1 MQTSTTDNSSTC
13 SLNATTAEATAPVLA
28 NCATIAVDE
37 VSENDAAAR
46 ADAVSA
52 NTSVSISHHPLAPRD
67 PKAAVKDTVDEGAP
81 PLAAVPVTSEATL
94 TKLLIMCL
102 DRIHRLEA
110 HQARGEAQQSMF
122 DTSLQA
128 LLTQAH
134 GQEKQSCGQ
143 AVFGAHQEH
152 GAREANSSGAQA
164 RELNGQ
170 HHLSRQINSCHT
182 SSGSHMNQALAIGS
196 SCCITIDHRDSTHDR
211 AAAATAPD
219 SHVELCRRR
228 HRQLHHTQVSNMR
241 TAHSAET
248 PAPSGLTTPVDVSAP
263 AAPATGVVMGVI
275 EKCDVRTN
283 HGASSQHHHR
293 HRSGAAAA
301 SGAAPSLSPAD
312 LANNKWKEA
321 SSGTGVGVGG
331 GCARAVSSA
340 TAAGSQHHTPTVPA
354 TVASGSAVEPPMI
367 SQFGVSPSGGGR
379 QRQGSLVTVVSPTH
393 ASQAEEAEAHAAAAA
408 ASMVSARAQV
418 ASGNAPA
425 STPELICADVSS
437 APASATLM
445 SGFTWAVPIA
455 FLSSSEN
462 SRCSTPVEFHKTAR
476 PLSQQQH
483 PTPPSA
489 EEERSLCISRP
500 SGERGNAVIH
510 DGPGVASSVHQQEL
524 PLMLPQQPRGGRRHL
539 RSSLTQLLPLA
550 DHPQQQQVRLHPHQP
565 QRRSAER
572 EGRESSSSSRA
583 VITVSRSVGSTV
595 ANSSARTGD
604 ELDALYHALSSPHPS
619 ASLLASSGSAAAS
632 GGGATGTPPRKVQ
645 FPPGTDNNTA
655 ISELFAQTVQNTME
669 TTNIKDNFA
678 ALVRSVHGEREK
690 RRRLQ
695 RRVGSAVETLF
706 RRVLA
711 MSSVVSRLQ
720 RAVRRLELEAS
731 SSGAADAEN
740 WYQHHHHSNH
750 RRRRG
755 AGSNRSAGVSN
766 QEEDSVACDGDVD
779 DRENEWRE
787 RSCAF
792 SAGSVTVS
800 RSHKGSSSHRHSSG
814 DRLSNADYASLV
826 APFPLSGSLSVGVER
841 IAPVG
846 RSQWL
851 PPPTMRC
858 AADGMHSEAT
868 LTRGG
873 DTAGKGTATNAPVVD
888 GVGVTSVEP
897 AAPGVFSFERLA
909 ATTAV
914 TATPAVSVGA
924 LLLTG
929 STVLPKFISSSSSL
943 QSFMTTS
950 AIITANVN
958 TISAT
963 ANCTTA
969 TAPSR
974 VASAALV
981 PQSVVPPLVG
991 VPWQE
996 HSPSSLLSPS
1006 AMLHACHTESRS
1018 SAPTSESPVVPTLS
1032 ITDMRLGMALPLH
1045 ASATEDEPGASRGAG
1060 RVSADTCAESW
1071 NSSTTP
1077 DGNACVGGRLK
1088 QRPEVSDTH
1097 HDSENVKKL
1106 QEAQGAQ
1113 QHLVQEDQLRS
1124 QDESVEPAV
1133 ASPAV
1138 SCGSSRRRRRE
1149 RDGQRATPATSI
1161 PVAGGTQCS
1170 LSTARHPPPPPPRP
1184 TTPSR
1189 KSPASA
1195 SAGKSSTAAGQALLG
1210 VQATPEKAGARRNSS
1225 GSTSVSAR
1233 RLFDALHSEHR
1244 SGAVSEAR
1252 TDVDVAAENSD
1263 GRVDG
1268 ALRVAARG
1276 GRSALGNNG
1285 HSGGI
1290 GTCAVN
1296 ATTAANVNSS
1306 AASLAPS
1313 MAALT
1318 PKGSAVGLA
1327 SGMSNAATV
1336 TALPQ
1341 SANTPTAAGSRP
1353 GQQRRGASVA
1363 KMSPG
1368 RRAARQSRS
1377 AYLSS
1382 AVTVPRSSADA
1393 AARRDD
1399 MRGGDACGTRA
1410 TPEKD
1415 EERLAEATSAEAA
1428 GGAASHE
1435 CANLPTWRNK
1445 AISVSPTHSSSDG
1458 SPSSH
1463 PQRSLLSSW
1472 LQSPPFRVATAAGGD
1487 DKITLLSP
1495 VTSSG
1500 AAVIV
1505 AGGKSQR
1512 RRSADVHQPYSS
1524 SGSTASTPLRQSNA
1538 QLDHTPATAT
1548 ALIAR
1553 GTSFSTPHQQ
1563 LQSVQSTVPIAV
1575 AHHPQQQLLQT
1586 AAASHQGRKWTSIHL
1601 QSSATVSGVL
1611 PSVPMAPSVPS
1622 TSSFLRIMPVL
1633 LSPSMAHPA
1642 SAASPSASGSSA
1654 SAGIATAGVSATA
1667 SRLPALY
1674 AKPLSPLSCESRLDQ
1689 RRHSH
1694 HLHPNQVLHF
1704 STSTSGS
1711 SNNTKNASIAAPCML
1726 APEVSGD
1733 AAVQRQRV
1741 AIQSRCGAT
1750 AFAQATASTLPSLT
1764 LSHSSSSRSPRLA
1777 SSSASRR
1784 IKPVASASAAS
1795 ASSQP
1800 ARLAHKADAA
1810 AMATVASCKGTQRTT
1825 SSARPS
1831 GEARQTLPPSSP
1843 VVHNPCRN
1851 FQRRRADSDHQ
1862 EQRLQT
1868 PSLTRGNDSSRRS
1881 HASLPPPLSVETLSD
1896 ASVSAVR
1903 TSSAGTTK
1911 SMEVGNN
1918 IGKGDVGGGTDGLAV
1933 PHHGGRICTALAT
1946 LFADAAASRS
1956 QSYSTQQR
1964 PPPTRAGEEKNGR
1977 ASSTPVAL
1985 TAATTADVR
1994 GAICSVNSSCGT
2006 NGADVD
2012 RGASLGDDD
2021 VDVQAV
2027 SDDNDNSFTRQVP
2040 QRPRWQQQRQRRPR
2054 LGGVNGAEQSPAR
2067 LSFLF
2072 DASTPVSMLSGALQ
2086 RSSRPSHHHHHH
2098 HPQQR
2103 RLPAASGGGGSVD
2116 ADIIHNVASHDAT
2129 ASSPHPSDPTT
2140 PPSSDKRSV

>member
-1 MQTSTTDNSSTC
+1 MQTSTTNNSSTC
-13 SLNATTAEATAPVLA
+13 SLNATTAEATAPALA
-28 NCATIAVDE
+28 DCATIAVDE

-46 ADAVSA
+46 ADAASA
-52 NTSVSISHHPLAPRD
+52 NTS
-67 PKAAVKDTVDEGAP
+67 AAVEDNMDEGAP
-81 PLAAVPVTSEATL
+81 PLAAAPVTSEAAL

-143 AVFGAHQEH
+143 AVFDAHREH
-152 GAREANSSGAQA
+152 GARAANSSGAQA

-170 HHLSRQINSCHT
+170 HHRSRQINSCHT
-182 SSGSHMNQALAIGS
+182 SPGSHMNQALAIGS
-196 SCCITIDHRDSTHDR
+196 SCCITIDHRDSSHDR
-211 AAAATAPD
+211 AAAAATATAPE
-219 SHVELCRRR
+219 SHVELPRCR
-228 HRQLHHTQVSNMR
+228 HRQPHHTQASNMR

-248 PAPSGLTTPVDVSAP
+248 PAPSGLTAPVDVPAD

-275 EKCDVRTN
+275 EKVDDRTN
-283 HGASSQHHHR
+283 HGASSQHYHR
-293 HRSGAAAA
+293 HRPGAAAA

-340 TAAGSQHHTPTVPA
+340 TAAGTHRHTPTEPA

-367 SQFGVSPSGGGR
+367 SHFGVSPSGGGR

-393 ASQAEEAEAHAAAAA
+393 ASQAEEAEAHAA
-408 ASMVSARAQV
+408 
-418 ASGNAPA
+418 
-425 STPELICADVSS
+425 ELICADVSS
-437 APASATLM
+437 GPASATLM
-445 SGFTWAVPIA
+445 SGFTWAVPMA

-476 PLSQQQH
+476 PLSQQQQH

-489 EEERSLCISRP
+489 EEEGSLCISSP
-500 SGERGNAVIH
+500 LGER
-510 DGPGVASSVHQQEL
+510 VASSVHQQDL
-524 PLMLPQQPRGGRRHL
+524 PLMLPHQPRGGRRHL

-583 VITVSRSVGSTV
+583 ALTVSRSVGSTA
-595 ANSSARTGD
+595 ANSSAHTGD
-604 ELDALYHALSSPHPS
+604 ELDALYHAVSAPHPS

-678 ALVRSVHGEREK
+678 ALVRSVHDEREK

-731 SSGAADAEN
+731 SSGPADAEN

-755 AGSNRSAGVSN
+755 ADSNRSAGVSN

-779 DRENEWRE
+779 DRENEWCE
-787 RSCAF
+787 RSCASF
-792 SAGSVTVS
+792 SAGSVAVS
-800 RSHKGSSSHRHSSG
+800 RSRKGSSSHRHSSG
-814 DRLSNADYASLV
+814 DRLRNADYAALV

-841 IAPVG
+841 VAPVG
-846 RSQWL
+846 RSPWL
-851 PPPTMRC
+851 PSPTMRC
-858 AADGMHSEAT
+858 AADGMHGEAT
-868 LTRGG
+868 LARGG
-873 DTAGKGTATNAPVVD
+873 ATAGKGTATNAPVVD
-888 GVGVTSVEP
+888 GVGVTSAVP

-909 ATTAV
+909 ATTA
-914 TATPAVSVGA
+914 A
-924 LLLTG
+924 TG

-950 AIITANVN
+950 GFITANVN

-969 TAPSR
+969 TASSR
-974 VASAALV
+974 AASAA
-981 PQSVVPPLVG
+981 VVPPLVG

-996 HSPSSLLSPS
+996 RSPSSLLSPP
-1006 AMLHACHTESRS
+1006 AMLHVCNTESRS
-1018 SAPTSESPVVPTLS
+1018 SAATSESPVVPTLS

-1045 ASATEDEPGASRGAG
+1045 VSATEDEPGASSGAG
-1060 RVSADTCAESW
+1060 RVSANTRTESGD
-1071 NSSTTP
+1071 SSTTP
-1077 DGNACVGGRLK
+1077 DGNASVGGRLK
-1088 QRPEVSDTH
+1088 QRPEVRDTH
-1097 HDSENVKKL
+1097 HDSEKVKKP

-1113 QHLVQEDQLRS
+1113 QHLVQEDQQRR
-1124 QDESVEPAV
+1124 QDESVGSAV
-1133 ASPAV
+1133 ASPAR

-1149 RDGQRATPATSI
+1149 RNEQRAIPATSI

-1170 LSTARHPPPPPPRP
+1170 LSSARHPPPPPPRP

-1195 SAGKSSTAAGQALLG
+1195 SA
-1210 VQATPEKAGARRNSS
+1210 TPEKAGARRNISS
-1225 GSTSVSAR
+1225 STSVSAR

-1252 TDVDVAAENSD
+1252 TDVDVAT
-1263 GRVDG
+1263 
-1268 ALRVAARG
+1268 
-1276 GRSALGNNG
+1276 ALGDKG

-1296 ATTAANVNSS
+1296 ATTAVIVNSS
-1306 AASLAPS
+1306 AAPLAS
-1313 MAALT
+1313 STATLT
-1318 PKGSAVGLA
+1318 PNGSAVGLA
-1327 SGMSNAATV
+1327 SRMSNAATA
-1336 TALPQ
+1336 TAMPQ
-1341 SANTPTAAGSRP
+1341 SANTPTAAGPRL
-1353 GQQRRGASVA
+1353 GQQRRGAGVA
-1363 KMSPG
+1363 KVSPG
-1368 RRAARQSRS
+1368 RRAARQSRN

-1382 AVTVPRSSADA
+1382 AATVPRSSADA

-1399 MRGGDACGTRA
+1399 MRGDACGTH
-1410 TPEKD
+1410 
-1415 EERLAEATSAEAA
+1415 AA

-1435 CANLPTWRNK
+1435 CAKLPTWRNT
-1445 AISVSPTHSSSDG
+1445 AISVSPTRSSSDG

-1463 PQRSLLSSW
+1463 PQHSLLSSW
-1472 LQSPPFRVATAAGGD
+1472 LQSPPIRVATAAGGD

-1500 AAVIV
+1500 ATAIA
-1505 AGGKSQR
+1505 AGGKIQR
-1512 RRSADVHQPYSS
+1512 QRSADAHQPHSS
-1524 SGSTASTPLRQSNA
+1524 GGSTASTPLRRSNA
-1538 QLDHTPATAT
+1538 QLGHTPTTAT
-1548 ALIAR
+1548 ALVAR
-1553 GTSFSTPHQQ
+1553 GTSFSTPRQQ

-1575 AHHPQQQLLQT
+1575 ARHPQQLLLQT
-1586 AAASHQGRKWTSIHL
+1586 AAASHQARKWTSIHL
-1601 QSSATVSGVL
+1601 QSSATVSGAL
-1611 PSVPMAPSVPS
+1611 PSVPMAASVPS
-1622 TSSFLRIMPVL
+1622 ASSFLRITPIL

-1667 SRLPALY
+1667 SRLPALF
-1674 AKPLSPLSCESRLDQ
+1674 AKPLSPLSSESRLDQ
-1689 RRHSH
+1689 RRHPH

-1711 SNNTKNASIAAPCML
+1711 SNNTMNASIAAPCMLPPSLSQGFPPTL

-1733 AAVQRQRV
+1733 AAVQRQRA

-1750 AFAQATASTLPSLT
+1750 AFAQATASTLPSLAF
-1764 LSHSSSSRSPRLA
+1764 SHSSSSRSPRLA

-1810 AMATVASCKGTQRTT
+1810 AMATVASCKRTQRTT
-1825 SSARPS
+1825 SSAKPS

-1843 VVHNPCRN
+1843 AVHSPCWN
-1851 FQRRRADSDHQ
+1851 FQQQRADSGHQ

-1868 PSLTRGNDSSRRS
+1868 PSLTRGNDSSRRFR
-1881 HASLPPPLSVETLSD
+1881 AGLPPPLSVETLSD

-1903 TSSAGTTK
+1903 KSSAGTTK

-1918 IGKGDVGGGTDGLAV
+1918 IGKGDVGGVTGGLTMH
-1933 PHHGGRICTALAT
+1933 HHGGRICTALAT
-1946 LFADAAASRS
+1946 LFGDAGASRS
-1956 QSYSTQQR
+1956 QSYSTQR
-1964 PPPTRAGEEKNGR
+1964 PPPPTLMGEEKSGR
-1977 ASSTPVAL
+1977 APPKPVTL

-1994 GAICSVNSSCGT
+1994 GAMCSANRSSGT

-2012 RGASLGDDD
+2012 RGASLDDDD

-2027 SDDNDNSFTRQVP
+2027 SDDNDNSSTRQVP
-2040 QRPRWQQQRQRRPR
+2040 QRPRLQQQRQRRPR

-2086 RSSRPSHHHHHH
+2086 RSSRSSHHHH

-2103 RLPAASGGGGSVD
+2103 RLPAASGGGGGGG
-2116 ADIIHNVASHDAT
+2116 ADIIHNVASHDAA

-2140 PPSSDKRSV
+2140 PPSCEKRSV

>member
-1 MQTSTTDNSSTC
+1 MQTSTTNNSSTC
-13 SLNATTAEATAPVLA
+13 SLNATTAEATAPALA

-46 ADAVSA
+46 ADAASA
-52 NTSVSISHHPLAPRD
+52 NTS
-67 PKAAVKDTVDEGAP
+67 AAVEDTMDEGAP
-81 PLAAVPVTSEATL
+81 PLAAAPVTSEAAL

-110 HQARGEAQQSMF
+110 HQARGEAQQSMI
-122 DTSLQA
+122 DISLQA

-143 AVFGAHQEH
+143 AVFDAHREH
-152 GAREANSSGAQA
+152 GARDANSSGAQA
-164 RELNGQ
+164 RQLNGQ
-170 HHLSRQINSCHT
+170 HHRSRQINSCHT
-182 SSGSHMNQALAIGS
+182 SPGSHMNQALAIGS
-196 SCCITIDHRDSTHDR
+196 SCCITIDHRDSSHDR
-211 AAAATAPD
+211 AAASAAATAPE

-228 HRQLHHTQVSNMR
+228 HRQPHYTQASNMS

-248 PAPSGLTTPVDVSAP
+248 PAPSGLTTPVDVPAA

-275 EKCDVRTN
+275 EKDDDRTN
-283 HGASSQHHHR
+283 HGASSQHHHH

-340 TAAGSQHHTPTVPA
+340 TAAGSHRHTPTVPA
-354 TVASGSAVEPPMI
+354 TVASGGAIEPPMI
-367 SQFGVSPSGGGR
+367 LHFGVSPSGGGR

-408 ASMVSARAQV
+408 
-418 ASGNAPA
+418 
-425 STPELICADVSS
+425 ELICADVSS

-445 SGFTWAVPIA
+445 SGFTWAVPMA

-462 SRCSTPVEFHKTAR
+462 SRCSTPVDFHKTAR
-476 PLSQQQH
+476 QLSQQQH

-489 EEERSLCISRP
+489 EEEGSLCISRP
-500 SGERGNAVIH
+500 LGERGNAAIH

-572 EGRESSSSSRA
+572 EGRESSSSSRDA
-583 VITVSRSVGSTV
+583 LTVSRSVGSTA

-604 ELDALYHALSSPHPS
+604 ELDALYHALSAPHPS
-619 ASLLASSGSAAAS
+619 ASLLATSGSAAAS

-655 ISELFAQTVQNTME
+655 INELFAQTVQNTME

-678 ALVRSVHGEREK
+678 ALVRSVHDEREK

-740 WYQHHHHSNH
+740 WYQHRHHSNH

-755 AGSNRSAGVSN
+755 ADSSRSAGVSN

-787 RSCAF
+787 RLCASF
-792 SAGSVTVS
+792 SAGSVAVS
-800 RSHKGSSSHRHSSG
+800 RSRKGSSSQRHSSG
-814 DRLSNADYASLV
+814 DGLRNADYAALV

-841 IAPVG
+841 VAPVG
-846 RSQWL
+846 RSPWL
-851 PPPTMRC
+851 PSPTMRC
-858 AADGMHSEAT
+858 AADGMHGQAT
-868 LTRGG
+868 LARGG
-873 DTAGKGTATNAPVVD
+873 ATAGKGAATKAPVVD
-888 GVGVTSVEP
+888 GVGVTSAAP
-897 AAPGVFSFERLA
+897 AAPGVFFERLA
-909 ATTAV
+909 ATTAA
-914 TATPAVSVGA
+914 TAAPAVSVGA

-929 STVLPKFISSSSSL
+929 STVLPKFISSNSSL

-974 VASAALV
+974 AACAALV

-996 HSPSSLLSPS
+996 RFPSSLLSPP
-1006 AMLHACHTESRS
+1006 AMLHVCNTESRS
-1018 SAPTSESPVVPTLS
+1018 SAATSESPVAPTLS
-1032 ITDMRLGMALPLH
+1032 ITNMRLGMALPLH
-1045 ASATEDEPGASRGAG
+1045 ASATEDEPGASSGAG
-1060 RVSADTCAESW
+1060 RASADTRTESG
-1071 NSSTTP
+1071 NSSTPP
-1077 DGNACVGGRLK
+1077 DGNASVGGRLK
-1088 QRPEVSDTH
+1088 QRPEVCNTH
-1097 HDSENVKKL
+1097 HDSEKVKKP

-1113 QHLVQEDQLRS
+1113 QHLVQEDQQRR
-1124 QDESVEPAV
+1124 QDESVGSAV
-1133 ASPAV
+1133 ASPAR
-1138 SCGSSRRRRRE
+1138 SCGPSRCRRRE
-1149 RDGQRATPATSI
+1149 RNGQRAIPATSI

-1170 LSTARHPPPPPPRP
+1170 LSSARHPPPPPPRP

-1195 SAGKSSTAAGQALLG
+1195 S
-1210 VQATPEKAGARRNSS
+1210 ATPEKAGARRNSS

-1252 TDVDVAAENSD
+1252 TDVDVATENSD
-1263 GRVDG
+1263 
-1268 ALRVAARG
+1268 
-1276 GRSALGNNG
+1276 NG

-1296 ATTAANVNSS
+1296 ATTAVNVNSS
-1306 AASLAPS
+1306 AASLASS

-1318 PKGSAVGLA
+1318 PNGSAVGLE
-1327 SGMSNAATV
+1327 SRMSNAATA
-1336 TALPQ
+1336 TAMPQ
-1341 SANTPTAAGSRP
+1341 SANTPTAARPRP
-1353 GQQRRGASVA
+1353 GQQGRGAGVA
-1363 KMSPG
+1363 KMSPE

-1399 MRGGDACGTRA
+1399 MRGDACGRH
-1410 TPEKD
+1410 
-1415 EERLAEATSAEAA
+1415 AA
-1428 GGAASHE
+1428 GGAASQE
-1435 CANLPTWRNK
+1435 CANLPTWRNT
-1445 AISVSPTHSSSDG
+1445 AISVSPTRSSSDG

-1463 PQRSLLSSW
+1463 PQHSLLSSW
-1472 LQSPPFRVATAAGGD
+1472 LQSPPIRVATAAGGD
-1487 DKITLLSP
+1487 DKTTLLSP

-1500 AAVIV
+1500 ATVIA

-1512 RRSADVHQPYSS
+1512 QRSADAHQPHNS
-1524 SGSTASTPLRQSNA
+1524 SGSTASTPLRRSNA
-1538 QLDHTPATAT
+1538 QLGHTPTTAT
-1548 ALIAR
+1548 ALVAR
-1553 GTSFSTPHQQ
+1553 GTSFSTPRQQ

-1575 AHHPQQQLLQT
+1575 ARHPQQQLLQT
-1586 AAASHQGRKWTSIHL
+1586 AAASHQARKWTSIHL
-1601 QSSATVSGVL
+1601 QSSATVSGAL
-1611 PSVPMAPSVPS
+1611 PSVPMAASVPS
-1622 TSSFLRIMPVL
+1622 ASSFLRITPIL

-1642 SAASPSASGSSA
+1642 SAASPTASGSSA
-1654 SAGIATAGVSATA
+1654 SEGIATAGVSATA
-1667 SRLPALY
+1667 SRLRALF
-1674 AKPLSPLSCESRLDQ
+1674 AKPLSPLSSAARLDQ
-1689 RRHSH
+1689 RRHPH
-1694 HLHPNQVLHF
+1694 HLHPDQVLHF

-1711 SNNTKNASIAAPCML
+1711 SNNTMNASIAASCMLPPSLSQGCPLKL

-1733 AAVQRQRV
+1733 AAVQRQRA

-1750 AFAQATASTLPSLT
+1750 ALAQATASTLPSLA

-1784 IKPVASASAAS
+1784 IKPVTSASAAS
-1795 ASSQP
+1795 ASSQQ

-1810 AMATVASCKGTQRTT
+1810 AMATVTPCKRTQRTT
-1825 SSARPS
+1825 SSAKPS

-1843 VVHNPCRN
+1843 VVHNPCWN
-1851 FQRRRADSDHQ
+1851 FQQRRADSGHQ

-1881 HASLPPPLSVETLSD
+1881 RAVLPPPLSVETLSD

-1918 IGKGDVGGGTDGLAV
+1918 IGKGDMGGGTDGLAMH
-1933 PHHGGRICTALAT
+1933 HHGGRICTALET

-1964 PPPTRAGEEKNGR
+1964 PLPTPVGEEKSGK
-1977 ASSTPVAL
+1977 APSTPVTL
-1985 TAATTADVR
+1985 TAVTTADVR
-1994 GAICSVNSSCGT
+1994 GANRSSGT
-2006 NGADVD
+2006 NGAKVD
-2012 RGASLGDDD
+2012 RGASLDDDD

-2027 SDDNDNSFTRQVP
+2027 SDDNDNSSTRQVP
-2040 QRPRWQQQRQRRPR
+2040 QPPRWQQQRQRQPR

-2072 DASTPVSMLSGALQ
+2072 DASTPVSMLSTTLQ
-2086 RSSRPSHHHHHH
+2086 RSSRSSHHQQQ
-2098 HPQQR
+2098 PQPR
-2103 RLPAASGGGGSVD
+2103 RLPAASGGGGSGG
-2116 ADIIHNVASHDAT
+2116 ADIIHNVASHDAA

-2140 PPSSDKRSV
+2140 PPSYDKRSV